1 MATAKITLGGLYN
14 FTDGNIFSG
23 FAFPSGIESDL
34 VVSGLLQNYGE
45 MSLIYVDP
53 DALTM
58 MIGYW
63 CRRHYRTFQKW
74 IDALNL
80 EYEPLENY
88 NRTEKHSGKDVT
100 EEEHSEHAEGENS
113 TDSNSDGK
121 ILVYNKPDTYT
132 DHYRSSYNSS
142 DLQKVEQSHQHA
154 GSGSGSLTTTD
165 YTQKPSQHV
174 GNEGSTDSNGSSEN
188 TLTYGHE
195 LHAYGN
201 IGVTTSQQML
211 QSELDISYWNVYDRI
226 CDIFADE
233 FLIRIYD

>member
-23 FAFPSGIESDL
+23 FTFPAGIESEL
-34 VVSGLLQNYGE
+34 VISGLLQNYGE
-45 MSLIYVDP
+45 MALIYVDP

-74 IDALNL
+74 IDALNV

-88 NRTEKHSGKDVT
+88 NRTEIHSGEDST
-100 EEEHSEHAEGENS
+100 HTEGEAS
-113 TDSNSDGK
+113 SSSGSDSNSDG
-121 ILVYNKPDTYT
+121 ITTVTSKPDTYT

-142 DLQKVEQSHQHA
+142 DLQKVEQSHQH
-154 GSGSGSLTTTD
+154 SGSGNGNVTITD
-165 YTQKPSQHV
+165 WTEKPSQHMESASES
-174 GNEGSTDSNGSSEN
+174 EGSSDETV
-188 TLTYGHE
+188 TYGHQ

-211 QSELDISYWNVYDRI
+211 QSELDIAYWNIYDRI